1 MVWGNVMKSALDPLA
16 HKKGD
21 QKGHK
26 RAGDRKLATARAI
39 ARFSHPYLVE
49 MRPLSAD
56 ELEFE
61 TELRGGVRLADL
73 SRQRFSSGP
82 APLAF
87 GLRILLDALSGLAAL
102 HGSSLGFAHGEVAPC
117 NVVVG
122 ADGRARLVPVVP
134 SHFLEGAPPGAD
146 AAGFAAPERLRCDPF
161 DHRADVFSVGVMLW
175 EMITGRSF
183 RGLPPEI
190 ITAWVVDGKVPD
202 PVHPDDAPWVVKLAA
217 VATRALAVQPD
228 QRWPHVGIMGEEI
241 EKAAEGHVAS
251 VKEVRDLL
259 TNGRESKPAAS
270 PSSPSENPAWT
281 PSLSPTAVSVPPS
294 PIPPPPLPP
303 SILGLYATAPL
314 VNESAPPPTRRARKK
329 RRRQSVIA
337 WSTLLVAVVLLAL
350 ATREV
355 LEGLAASRSAATAPP
370 APRSLVARKPAPPPE
385 APASPPVPAPT
396 PSEVAPPAPSAPPAA
411 APAATEASSAP
422 ASPTPAPTATSSPV
436 RSVPVRRIKRAP
448 RKVAPPA
455 APAPL
460 PKPAPKGREDTFG
473 I

>member
-1 MVWGNVMKSALDPLA
+1 MVWGNVMKSVLDPLA

-49 MRPLSAD
+49 MRALAAD

-61 TELRGGVRLADL
+61 PELRGGARLSDL
-73 SRQRFSSGP
+73 SRERFSSGP

-102 HGSSLGFAHGEVAPC
+102 HGASLGFAHGEVAPC
-117 NVVVG
+117 NIVVG

-134 SHFLEGAPPGAD
+134 THLLEGAPPGTD

-241 EKAAEGHVAS
+241 EKAAEGHIAS

-259 TNGRESKPAAS
+259 TNASKAAS
-270 PSSPSENPAWT
+270 PSPSENPAWT

-303 SILGLYATAPL
+303 SILGLYATAPI
-314 VNESAPPPTRRARKK
+314 VNESTPPPTRRAGRK

-355 LEGLAASRSAATAPP
+355 LEGLAASRSAATTPP
-370 APRSLVARKPAPPPE
+370 APRLVARKTAPPPE
-385 APASPPVPAPT
+385 ATPTVPAVPT
-396 PSEVAPPAPSAPPAA
+396 PSEVAPLPATTPA
-411 APAATEASSAP
+411 APAAAEASSATASATATP
-422 ASPTPAPTATSSPV
+422 SPTTSPPV
-436 RSVPVRRIKRAP
+436 RSVPVRRNKRTP
-448 RKVAPPA
+448 RKAVPPPVPAPA
-455 APAPL
+455 A
-460 PKPAPKGREDTFG
+460 KPAPKGREDTFG

>member
-1 MVWGNVMKSALDPLA
+1 MVCGNVMKSVLDPLA
-16 HKKGD
+16 HKKGEE
-21 QKGHK
+21 KSHK
-26 RAGDRKLATARAI
+26 RAGDRRLATARAI

-49 MRPLSAD
+49 MRALSTD

-61 TELRGGVRLADL
+61 PELRGGVRLSDL
-73 SRQRFSSGP
+73 SRERFSSGP

-87 GLRILLDALSGLAAL
+87 GLRILLDALSGLAAV
-102 HGSSLGFAHGEVAPC
+102 HGASLGFAHGEVAPC

-122 ADGRARLVPVVP
+122 ADGRARLVPVVAA
-134 SHFLEGAPPGAD
+134 HFLEGAPPGTD

-190 ITAWVVDGKVPD
+190 ITAWVIDGKVPD

-228 QRWPHVGIMGEEI
+228 QRWPHVGVMGEEI
-241 EKAAEGHVAS
+241 ENAAEGHIAS

-259 TNGRESKPAAS
+259 TNGASSKPAPS

-303 SILGLYATAPL
+303 SMVGLYATAPL
-314 VNESAPPPTRRARKK
+314 VNESTPPPTRRAGKK

-337 WSTLLVAVVLLAL
+337 WSTLLVAVVLLAV

-355 LEGLAASRSAATAPP
+355 LEGLASSRSVATAPP
-370 APRSLVARKPAPPPE
+370 GPRLVSRKTAPLPPVSPAVPVPAASDVAPPPATPPAVPTATE
-385 APASPPVPAPT
+385 NAPATPATAAPT
-396 PSEVAPPAPSAPPAA
+396 P
-411 APAATEASSAP
+411 T
-422 ASPTPAPTATSSPV
+422 TSPV
-436 RSVPVRRIKRAP
+436 RSVPGRRIKRAP
-448 RKVAPPA
+448 RKAAPPPA
-455 APAPL
+455 ATAAP
-460 PKPAPKGREDTFG
+460 KTAPKGREDTFG